1 MTRLDV
7 LEEKRKE
14 TRRELRE
21 TLEACK
27 DPEALRK
34 HLEDIA
40 RGNGKNGTKVKV
52 PRMPE
57 PDRAGIG
64 GKLAPIVSG
73 VDQKHNESTPENNT

>member
-1 MTRLDV
+1 MTRLDA
-7 LEEKRKE
+7 LEERRKE
-14 TRRELRE
+14 TRKQLRE

-52 PRMPE
+52 PRMPA
-57 PDRAGIG
+57 PDREGIG
-64 GKLAPIVSG
+64 GKMAPIISG
-73 VDQKHNESTPENNT
+73 IYDKHDENTPENKA

>member
-1 MTRLDV
+1 MTRLDA
-7 LEEKRKE
+7 LEERRKE

-34 HLEDIA
+34 HLENVA

-52 PRMPE
+52 PRMPDADS
-57 PDRAGIG
+57 PCIG
-64 GKLAPIVSG
+64 GKLAPVVSG
-73 VDQKHNESTPENNT
+73 VYQKNNEDTPEHKT